1 VTRIA
6 AQRYTGTSVKR
17 SEDPRI
23 LTGSGRYVDD
33 VKLPGMLHAAFVRS
47 PLAHGRVLAVDVS
60 AARALPGV
68 VAVLT
73 GADLDTM
80 TVRGPDP
87 LLAYIGLGGTAP
99 DYSLLATDK
108 VRFAGDPVAVV
119 IAESRYL
126 AEDGC
131 ELVEVDYEDLPPVV
145 SAAAALDAGS
155 PPVFASLGSNIIGP
169 HQRSEFGDVAGAFAA
184 ADRVAE
190 FHIDVHRHQNVP
202 MEGRGIVASPDA
214 ASGLLTVYAATQSV
228 HITRTGIA
236 ACLGIG
242 LEKVRVLA
250 GDIGGSFGLKIGASR
265 EELAVAA
272 AAHALGR
279 PVKWTEDRSEHL
291 TASGQAR
298 EESFDVRAA
307 VSNDGDLLGLDVTMV
322 IDTGAYPVMGALVPL
337 IIQMMLP
344 GPYKLAALGFESTAV
359 TTNKASYISYRGPW
373 ASETFVRER
382 VLDMLAK
389 DLGLD
394 PLEIRLRNV
403 APRTSPPFTMV
414 TGRPLVGVTTRESL
428 ERVAQIVDIP
438 AFRRRQ
444 AAERAR
450 GRYLGIG
457 LATFI
462 EAAPGPR
469 VPGAPASVMGN
480 ESMRLRLA
488 DDGVLTLFT
497 GQMPHGQSHQTTL
510 AQIAAD
516 QFGVPFEQVRVVVG
530 DSDVVPPALTGGSR
544 SATMAGGVTLH
555 GARQLKAKVLDV
567 AALFMEASARDL
579 QITDGQVVVRG
590 DPDSAIA
597 LAEVARRAA
606 SDEFGADVD
615 TDLEVEATFD
625 GGEGG
630 WSGGSHCA
638 IVEVDVETGIV
649 RVERYVAA
657 EDCGA
662 LINPAIVEGQIRG
675 GIAQGIG
682 AVLLERSAYDQDG
695 NFQSAT
701 FMDYLLPT
709 ACEIPRIEIEHLETV
724 PLDADVNFR
733 GVGEGGMIIA
743 PPTVVNAIEDALAP
757 FGVRI
762 YEQHLPPARILELIA
777 ARSARSGL
785 AVDRPLGHRGD
796 GAEARPGS

>member
-1 VTRIA
+1 MTQIA
-6 AQRYTGTSVKR
+6 AERYTGASVKR

-23 LTGSGRYVDD
+23 LTGAGRYIDD

-47 PLAHGRVLAVDVS
+47 PLAHGRVLAVDAS
-60 AARALPGV
+60 AARSLPGV

-73 GADLDTM
+73 GADLDAM

-87 LLAYIGLGGTAP
+87 LLAMMGAAASAP
-99 DYSLLATDK
+99 DYSLLATDT
-108 VRFAGDPVAVV
+108 VRLVGDPVAVV

-131 ELVEVDYEDLPPVV
+131 ELVEVDYQDLPPVV
-145 SAAAALDAGS
+145 SAAVALDPGS
-155 PPVFASLGSNIIGP
+155 QPVFASLGSNVIGP
-169 HQRSEFGDVAGAFAA
+169 RKRDEFGDVAGTFAA
-184 ADRVAE
+184 ADRIAE

-202 MEGRGIVASPDA
+202 MEGRGCVASHDPG
-214 ASGLLTVYAATQSV
+214 SGVLTIYAATQSV
-228 HITRTGIA
+228 HVTRMGIA
-236 ACLGIG
+236 TCLGMDAG
-242 LEKVRVLA
+242 KVRVLA

-272 AAHALGR
+272 ASRALGR
-279 PVKWTEDRSEHL
+279 PVKWIEDRSENL
-291 TASGQAR
+291 TVSGQAR

-307 VSNDGDLLGLDVTMV
+307 VSDDGDLLGLDVSMV
-322 IDTGAYPVMGALVPL
+322 VDTGAYPVMGGMVSM
-337 IIQMMLP
+337 IIEMMLP

-359 TTNKASYISYRGPW
+359 TTNKASYIAYRGPW

-382 VLDMLAK
+382 VLDLLAR

-403 APRTSPPFTMV
+403 APRTSPPAVMI
-414 TGRPLVGVTTRESL
+414 TGRPLAGVTTRESL

-444 AAERAR
+444 AEERAR

-469 VPGAPASVMGN
+469 APEGAGDGPMGL
-480 ESMRLRLA
+480 ESMRLRLSE
-488 DDGVLTLFT
+488 DGVLTLFT

-516 QFGVPFEQVRVVVG
+516 EFGVPFEQVRVVVG
-530 DSDVVPPALTGGSR
+530 DSDVVPFGLTGGSR
-544 SATMAGGVTLH
+544 SATMTGGVTLH

-567 AALFMEASARDL
+567 AALLIEASPQDL
-579 QITDGQVVVRG
+579 EISDGQVVVRG
-590 DPDSAIA
+590 DPDSAIPVG
-597 LAEVARRAA
+597 EVARQAA
-606 SDEFGADVD
+606 SGQLGDDVD
-615 TDLEVEATFD
+615 ANLEVEASFD

-649 RVERYVAA
+649 TVERYVAA

-662 LINPAIVEGQIRG
+662 LINPAVVEGQIRG

-695 NFQSAT
+695 NYQSAT

-709 ACEIPRIEIEHLETV
+709 ACEIPRIEIEHLQTI

-733 GVGEGGMIIA
+733 GVGEGGMIVA
-743 PPTVVNAIEDALAP
+743 PPTLVNAIEDALTP

-777 ARSARSGL
+777 Q
-785 AVDRPLGHRGD
+785 HQQ
-796 GAEARPGS
+796 AEAPTS

>member
-1 VTRIA
+1 MTQIA
-6 AQRYTGTSVKR
+6 AERYTGASVRR

-23 LTGSGRYVDD
+23 LAGRGRYVADI
-33 VKLPGMLHAAFVRS
+33 KLPGMLHAAFVRS

-60 AARALPGV
+60 AARAMPGV
-68 VAVLT
+68 VAVFT
-73 GADLDTM
+73 GADLEAV
-80 TVRGPDP
+80 TVPGPDP
-87 LLAYIGLGGTAP
+87 LLAMLGGGGPMPEYT
-99 DYSLLATDK
+99 LLATDR
-108 VRFAGDPVAVV
+108 VRFVGDPVAVV
-119 IAESRYL
+119 VAESRYL

-131 ELVEVDYEDLPPVV
+131 ELVDVDYADLPPVV
-145 SAAAALDAGS
+145 NAAFALEAGS
-155 PPVFASLGSNIIGP
+155 PPVFANLGDNIIGP
-169 HQRSEFGDVAGAFAA
+169 RKRSEFGDVIGTFAG

-202 MEGRGIVASPDA
+202 MEGRGIVASHDA
-214 ASGLLTVYAATQSV
+214 GSGVMTVHAATQSV
-228 HITRTGIA
+228 HVTR
-236 ACLGIG
+236 LGVATRLG
-242 LEKVRVLA
+242 MEPDKVRVLA

-272 AAHALGR
+272 ASRALGR
-279 PVKWTEDRSEHL
+279 PVKWVEDRGENL

-298 EESFDVRAA
+298 EESFDVLAA
-307 VSNDGDLLGLDVTMV
+307 VGDDGVLHGLDVTMV
-322 IDTGAYPVMGALVPL
+322 IDTGAYPVMGTMVPG
-337 IIQMMLP
+337 IIEMMLP

-359 TTNKASYISYRGPW
+359 ITNKASYVAYRGPW

-382 VLDMLAK
+382 VLDLLAK

-394 PLEIRLRNV
+394 PLEIRLRNL
-403 APRTSPPFTMV
+403 APRTSPPFTMI
-414 TGRPLVGVTTRESL
+414 TGRPLSGVTSRESL
-428 ERVAQIVDIP
+428 ERVAQLVDIP

-444 AAERAR
+444 VEERAR

-469 VPGAPASVMGN
+469 SPGEPSGPMGM
-480 ESMRLRLA
+480 EYMRLRLA
-488 DDGVLTLFT
+488 EDGVLTLFT

-516 QFGVPFEQVRVVVG
+516 EFGVPFEQVRVVVG
-530 DSDVVPPALTGGSR
+530 DSDAVPFGLTGGSR
-544 SATMAGGVTLH
+544 SATMTGGVTLH
-555 GARQLKAKVLDV
+555 GARQLKAKVLGF
-567 AALFMEASARDL
+567 ASHLMEASARDL
-579 QITDGQVVVRG
+579 EITDGQVVVRG
-590 DPDSAIA
+590 DPDSAIPVE
-597 LAEVARRAA
+597 EVARQAA
-606 SDEFGADVD
+606 SGQFGADVD
-615 TDLEVEATFD
+615 TNLEVEASFD

-638 IVEVDVETGIV
+638 IVEVDAETGLV
-649 RVERYVAA
+649 KVERYVAA

-662 LINPAIVEGQIRG
+662 LINPAVVEGQIRG

-709 ACEIPRIEIEHLETV
+709 ACDIPRIEIEHLETV

-733 GVGEGGMIIA
+733 GVGEGGMIVA

-777 ARSARSGL
+777 AADVR
-785 AVDRPLGHRGD
+785 
-796 GAEARPGS
+796 